1 MMLTA
6 EWILRTSRADQQPPT
21 FIFFLRNFELTCTK
35 HEWNL
40 HCSAPTLSHVR
51 EERGGVGTL

>member
-6 EWILRTSRADQQPPT
+6 EWISRISRADKRPPT
-21 FIFFLRNFELTCTK
+21 FIFFLQIFELTCTK

-40 HCSAPTLSHVR
+40 HRSAPHLDAHDKNSMYSY
-51 EERGGVGTL
+51 LY

>member
-21 FIFFLRNFELTCTK
+21 FIFFLRIFELTCTK

-40 HCSAPTLSHVR
+40 
-51 EERGGVGTL
+51 EEA